1 MALLYYL
8 YYNLALTTFPPPKR
22 LGYGIIHARTFT
34 QVGHRVPSLV
44 AITFVVHLVLNMFGS
59 VTACLKLKSTHYY
72 YYCADDTITD

>member
-44 AITFVVHLVLNMFGS
+44 AITHLPFVVHLILNMFGS
-59 VTACLKLKSTHYY
+59 VTACLKYY
-72 YYCADDTITD
+72 Y